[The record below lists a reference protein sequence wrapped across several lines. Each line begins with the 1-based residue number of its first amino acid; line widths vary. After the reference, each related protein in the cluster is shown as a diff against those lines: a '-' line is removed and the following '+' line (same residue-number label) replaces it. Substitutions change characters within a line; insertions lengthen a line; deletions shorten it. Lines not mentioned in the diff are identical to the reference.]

1 MITSTA
7 EVCYLF
13 YRNMIGYIR
22 LVSSGAPF
30 IGRTWSHVMKCSL
43 NDTHYSSLT
52 FHSIGGVF
60 TIAFWCWLNST
71 WRKHI
76 ILISNRAAIK
86 LIIPRFTSYLNY
98 LDIFVLRKSRQQLT
112 SLQTRRTICIM
123 SSYSRGW
130 RDMQTCIRNYHNTS
144 FYNLHNF
151 YWVQFPLVGD
161 CLRTFSWLKKSMFDI
176 LNLFHRS
183 NISINLVCVIH

>member
-1 MITSTA
+1 MEKT
-7 EVCYLF
+7 YHF
-13 YRNMIGYIR
+13 DFK
-22 LVSSGAPF
+22 SG
-30 IGRTWSHVMKCSL
+30 IYTLYK
-43 NDTHYSSLT
+43 LT
-52 FHSIGGVF
+52 V
-60 TIAFWCWLNST
+60 
-71 WRKHI
+71 
-76 ILISNRAAIK
+76 
-86 LIIPRFTSYLNY
+86 PRFTSYLNY

-183 NISINLVCVIH
+183 NISINLSCVIHLLTTFARDYKMLILVWNLPPNRQQRYPEYSNDPVANSA

>member
-1 MITSTA
+1 
-7 EVCYLF
+7 
-13 YRNMIGYIR
+13 MIGYIR

-30 IGRTWSHVMKCSL
+30 IGRTWSHVMNWSL
-43 NDTHYSSLT
+43 NDTHYSTLT
-52 FHSIGGVF
+52 FHSIGGFF

-76 ILISNRAAIK
+76 ILISNRASILYTNLSYHA
-86 LIIPRFTSYLNY
+86 LQRIIY

-183 NISINLVCVIH
+183 NISINLSCVIHLIYLWY